1 MEKKI
6 KAVAQITKS
15 GHIFVFDRL
24 TGDHIFPV
32 EEFPFPKSELEGE
45 VAWPTQPLPT
55 KIHTFCETKI

>member
-1 MEKKI
+1 MGEKI

-45 VAWPTQPLPT
+45 VVMA
-55 KIHTFCETKI
+55 